1 MKKNI
6 QIKRVYDPADPSDG
20 ARILVDRLWPRGIK
34 KSDLKMD
41 AWIKEITPSTEL
53 RKWFNHDP
61 EKFKEFERKYT
72 KELDESKSLW
82 YPLIEKYLHGK
93 ITLLYAA
100 HDPEVNHALCL
111 KRYLLA
117 LDPHKS

>member
-1 MKKNI
+1 MTKAI
-6 QIKRVYDPADPSDG
+6 QIKRVYDPAEPSDG
-20 ARILVDRLWPRGIK
+20 VRILVDRLWPRGIK

-61 EKFKEFERKYT
+61 EKFKEFEKRYDR
-72 KELDESKSLW
+72 ELDESKALW
-82 YPLIEKYLHGK
+82 YPLIEKYLKGK

-100 HDPEVNHALCL
+100 HDPTVNHALCL
-111 KRYLLA
+111 RRYLLA
-117 LDPHKS
+117 LTKV